1 MLKKNNYIPVIAA
14 LLVLITGVMSCTST
28 KKVTY
33 LYDLKDSNLGS
44 LGNAQYN
51 FENLIQKNDQLW
63 ITVGGSNPLDLVALN
78 SAIGTGSGPG
88 GISAQIG
95 SGAIGFLVEADGN
108 VKIPYVGKV
117 KAEGLTRTQLEDT
130 LKTLYRDYTKNPVV
144 NVRFL
149 NYKFSV
155 LGEVRN
161 KGSFTMTNERTTI
174 LEAISMA
181 GDLTEL
187 SKRDNILVIRET
199 NGERT
204 YARVN
209 LLSKNLFKSP
219 YYYLKTNDVVYVEPV
234 SASFVTRTGVP
245 QYMSILA
252 VGLSLITTIVYLTKK

>member
-1 MLKKNNYIPVIAA
+1 MLNLNKNTFFFTVFIVTAFT
-14 LLVLITGVMSCTST
+14 VLSCTSS

-33 LYDLKDSNLGS
+33 LYDLNSSNAGS
-44 LGNAQYN
+44 LGNAQKD
-51 FENLIQKNDQLW
+51 FENPIQKNDQLW

-78 SAIGTGSGPG
+78 SAVGTGTGPG
-88 GISAQIG
+88 GVSAQI
-95 SGAIGFLVEADGN
+95 SPGALGFLVEADGN
-108 VKIPYVGKV
+108 IKIPYVGKV

-130 LKTLYRDYTKNPVV
+130 LKTLYKDYTKNPVV

-149 NYKFSV
+149 NYHFSV

-161 KGSFTMTNERTTI
+161 KGSFNMTNERTTI

-209 LLSKNLFKSP
+209 LLSKDLFKSP
-219 YYYLKTNDVVYVEPV
+219 YYYLRTNDVVYVEPV
-234 SASFVTRTGVP
+234 RASFITRTGVP
-245 QYMSILA
+245 QYMAILA
-252 VGLSLITTIVYLTKK
+252 VGLSLITTIVYLTK

>member
-1 MLKKNNYIPVIAA
+1 
-14 LLVLITGVMSCTST
+14 
-28 KKVTY
+28 
-33 LYDLKDSNLGS
+33 
-44 LGNAQYN
+44 
-51 FENLIQKNDQLW
+51 QLW

-88 GISAQIG
+88 GISTQIG
-95 SGAIGFLVEADGN
+95 LGAVGFLVEADGKI
-108 VKIPYVGKV
+108 KIPYVGKV
-117 KAEGLTRTQLEDT
+117 QAEGLTRSQLEDT
-130 LKTLYRDYTKNPVV
+130 LKSLYKDYTKNPVV

-149 NYKFSV
+149 NYHFSV

>member
-88 GISAQIG
+88 GISTQIG
-95 SGAIGFLVEADGN
+95 LGAVGFLVEADGKI
-108 VKIPYVGKV
+108 KIPYVGKV
-117 KAEGLTRTQLEDT
+117 QAEGLTRLQLEDT
-130 LKTLYRDYTKNPVV
+130 LKSLYKDYTKNPVV

-149 NYKFSV
+149 NYHFSV
-155 LGEVRN
+155 LGEVKN